1 MSSQPFLWPVIG
13 KSLSLGDGD
22 VHVFSWG
29 LDSPPTP
36 TEWKTL
42 SEEESRR
49 AQRFVF
55 PRDRDRYVRAH
66 ATMRIVLA
74 GYSGLP
80 PGEIPFVDNAYGKP
94 RIDTRKNPQ
103 SLRFNLS
110 HSAGIAVLAVA
121 REYELGVDV
130 EILRPIGPDIAEHNF
145 SARELSGLL
154 TLAREEELL
163 GFYRCWTSKEA
174 LLKGEGCGLNLPLD
188 SFDVEVDPQRPAA
201 LLDSRPPDRFASGWL
216 LFDLQPAHN
225 TVATLAVHDKRQRIT
240 ADSIHCFSLTP

>member
-1 MSSQPFLWPVIG
+1 MSSQSFLWPVIG
-13 KSLSLGDGD
+13 QPPPLGDAD
-22 VHVFSWG
+22 IHVFSWS

-36 TEWKTL
+36 EEWQTL
-42 SEEESRR
+42 SEEESLR

-66 ATMRIVLA
+66 ATMRTRLA

-80 PGEIPFVDNAYGKP
+80 PAGIPFVNNAYGKP
-94 RIDTRKNPQ
+94 QIDAREKPQ

-110 HSAGIAVLAVA
+110 HSAGIAVLAIA
-121 REYELGVDV
+121 REYELGLDI
-130 EILRPIGPDIAEHNF
+130 EILRPIGADIAEHHF
-145 SARELSGLL
+145 SPRELSRLL
-154 TLAREEELL
+154 ALSRDEELL

-188 SFDVEVDPQRPAA
+188 SFDVEVDPQRPPA
-201 LLDSRPPDRFASGWL
+201 LLDSRPPNRFASGWM

-225 TVATLAVHDKRQRIT
+225 TVATLAVHDNQKRIT
-240 ADSIHCFSLTP
+240 ADSIHCFSLNP